1 MRVEFRESFA
11 RDLRAIRDK
20 KVLDRIRQAI
30 LNVEAADHLDEI
42 HRLKHLKGE
51 ERSYRI
57 RVGDYRVG
65 LLIEGDLVVFVRA
78 LHRREIYRY
87 FP

>member
-1 MRVEFRESFA
+1 MRVEFRESFV
-11 RDLRAIRDK
+11 RDLRRIRDK
-20 KVLDRIRQAI
+20 KVLDRIRQSI
-30 LNVEAADHLDEI
+30 QNVEAADHLDEI
-42 HRLKHLKGE
+42 HRLKQLKGE

-65 LLIEGDLVVFVRA
+65 LMIEGDLVVFVRA